1 MLPKNQCLCYV
12 SSYLLDETHYLE
24 VLTIFLDS
32 YLILQT
38 FYTDLAF
45 SHLSH
50 CVYVFSSWRSFAPL
64 FHLANICFSSQ
75 HKFCLYSMTQEI
87 MAADCRSTFVFPH
100 CMLYLYSRRSGLPLC
115 LREHIYC
122 EHIGYFLFL
131 ESSMAITDFFFKK
144 IHAQIKF
151 LKNTLIERDIY
162 IEENFEESYYDF

>member
-1 MLPKNQCLCYV
+1 
-12 SSYLLDETHYLE
+12 
-24 VLTIFLDS
+24 
-32 YLILQT
+32 
-38 FYTDLAF
+38 
-45 SHLSH
+45 
-50 CVYVFSSWRSFAPL
+50 
-64 FHLANICFSSQ
+64 
-75 HKFCLYSMTQEI
+75 

-115 LREHIYC
+115 VREHICC